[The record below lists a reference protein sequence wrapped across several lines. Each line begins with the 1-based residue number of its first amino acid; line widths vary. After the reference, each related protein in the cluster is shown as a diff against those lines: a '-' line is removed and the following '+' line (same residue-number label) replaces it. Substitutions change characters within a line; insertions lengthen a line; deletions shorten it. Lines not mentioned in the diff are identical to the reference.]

1 MEFKSFTTTADGSFE
16 FNVEVVWREIEPR
29 QNELNEIL
37 AKTNKTI
44 EWSTTDPFISLT
56 LTPKQIKT
64 LELDYKPQL
73 PIIKEQLKRSY
84 GDDGSFFNR
93 IEEAFSD

>member
-1 MEFKSFTTTADGSFE
+1 MEFKSFTTTADGYIE

-29 QNELNEIL
+29 QKELNEIL
-37 AKTNKTI
+37 AKTDKTI

-56 LTPKQIKT
+56 LTPQQIKT
-64 LELDYKPQL
+64 LNLDYKSQL

-84 GDDGSFFNR
+84 GDDGSFFKP
-93 IEEAFSD
+93 IEDAFSD

>member
-1 MEFKSFTTTADGSFE
+1 MEFKSFTQTVDGFE
-16 FNVEVVWREIEPR
+16 FNVEVVWSEIEPR
-29 QNELNEIL
+29 QKELNKIL
-37 AKTNKTI
+37 AKSNRVL

-56 LTPKQIKT
+56 LTPQEIKS
-64 LELDYKPQL
+64 LNLDYNSQL

-93 IEEAFSD
+93 IEQAFSD

>member
-1 MEFKSFTTTADGSFE
+1 MEFKSFTQTADGFFE

-37 AKTNKTI
+37 AKTDKTI

-56 LTPKQIKT
+56 LTPQQIKT
-64 LELDYKPQL
+64 LNLDYKSQL
-73 PIIKEQLKRSY
+73 PIIKEQLKRSF

-93 IEEAFSD
+93 IEEAFRD

>member
-1 MEFKSFTTTADGSFE
+1 MEFKSFTTTSDGFFE
-16 FNVEVVWREIEPR
+16 FNVEVVWSEIEPR
-29 QNELNEIL
+29 QNELNDIL
-37 AKTNKTI
+37 AKTKTTI

-56 LTPKQIKT
+56 LTPQQIKT
-64 LELDYKPQL
+64 LNLDYKSQL

-93 IEEAFSD
+93 IEQAFSD